1 MHRCVV
7 NEFERTEMVEY
18 HCAAVLF
25 LFLSNVLF
33 DFVVFF
39 VVIFLT
45 APGNNHLKALAI
57 RE

>member
-1 MHRCVV
+1 MTCIDVLCMS
-7 NEFERTEMVEY
+7 EKEMVEY

-39 VVIFLT
+39 VVVFF
-45 APGNNHLKALAI
+45 NSS
-57 RE
+57 R

>member
-1 MHRCVV
+1 MTCIDVFCMS
-7 NEFERTEMVEY
+7 EKEMVEY

-39 VVIFLT
+39 VVVFLT